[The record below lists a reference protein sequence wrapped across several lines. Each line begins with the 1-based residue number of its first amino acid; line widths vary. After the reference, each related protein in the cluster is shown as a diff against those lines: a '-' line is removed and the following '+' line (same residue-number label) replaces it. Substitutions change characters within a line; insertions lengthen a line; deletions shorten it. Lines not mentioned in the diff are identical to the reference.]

1 MDPRRAGEIT
11 QLASRWSEG
20 DPEALDRLIEL
31 VYDDLRA
38 IAHAHL
44 SKGGRDAMVD
54 TTVLVHEAYVR
65 LAGVDGATWQSQA
78 HFFAF
83 CSTAMRRLLID
94 FARQRGAEKRG
105 GTRIRVPLSD
115 DTASVDAGVEEVL
128 VVDQV
133 LTRLERLSPRM
144 ARVVECR
151 FFGGLSVDET
161 AQALDTS
168 PRTVEREW
176 ARARTYLRSALREE
190 GKGV

>member
-20 DPEALDRLIEL
+20 DVEALDRLIAL

-38 IAHAHL
+38 IAHGHL
-44 SKGGRDAMVD
+44 SRGERDVMVD

-65 LAGVDGATWQSQA
+65 LAGASGATWQSKAQ
-78 HFFAF
+78 FFAF
-83 CSTAMRRLLID
+83 CSTAMRRILID

-115 DTASVDAGVEEVL
+115 ATASVAAGVEEVL

-133 LTRLERLSPRM
+133 LTRLEQLSPRM

-151 FFGGLSVDET
+151 FFGGLSVEET
-161 AQALDTS
+161 AQALDSS

-176 ARARTYLRSALREE
+176 ARARKYLRSALREE
-190 GKGV
+190 G

>member
-20 DPEALDRLIEL
+20 DVEALDQLIEL

-38 IAHAHL
+38 IAHGHL
-44 SKGGRDAMVD
+44 SRGGRDGIVD

-65 LAGVDGATWQSQA
+65 LAGASGGTWESQA
-78 HFFAF
+78 QFFAF
-83 CSTAMRRLLID
+83 CSTAMRRILID
-94 FARQRGAEKRG
+94 FARQRGAAKRG
-105 GTRIRVPLSD
+105 GTRIRVPLEH
-115 DTASVDAGVEEVL
+115 DTASVEAGVEEIL
-128 VVDQV
+128 VVDEV
-133 LTRLERLSPRM
+133 LTRLEQLSPRM

-161 AQALDTS
+161 AQALDSS

-176 ARARTYLRSALREE
+176 ARARSYLRSALREE
-190 GKGV
+190 GQK